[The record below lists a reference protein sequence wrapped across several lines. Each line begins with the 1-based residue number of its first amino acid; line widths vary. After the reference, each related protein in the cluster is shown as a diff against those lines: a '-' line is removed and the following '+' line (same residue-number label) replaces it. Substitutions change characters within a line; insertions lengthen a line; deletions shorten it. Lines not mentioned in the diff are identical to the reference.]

1 MSKIKYNKCDLLT
14 LVQMSQSGK
23 IKALEELIKRVQK
36 EVFAVFLHLVNKR
49 SDVSDLTQE
58 TLIKM
63 ARSIDKLN
71 NPARF
76 KPWLNQIITNVFY
89 DHVRKKTHSEV
100 ELEDE
105 KLHEIKDKIGC
116 EPGEKCFFS
125 EMEKLIQAALMTLPK
140 DLRITLVLREY
151 EGLSY
156 EDIAKITNT
165 AIGTVKSRI
174 SRARL
179 KLQKELK
186 EFI

>member
-1 MSKIKYNKCDLLT
+1 
-14 LVQMSQSGK
+14 
-23 IKALEELIKRVQK
+23 
-36 EVFAVFLHLVNKR
+36 
-49 SDVSDLTQE
+49 
-58 TLIKM
+58 
-63 ARSIDKLN
+63 
-71 NPARF
+71 
-76 KPWLNQIITNVFY
+76 
-89 DHVRKKTHSEV
+89 
-100 ELEDE
+100 
-105 KLHEIKDKIGC
+105 
-116 EPGEKCFFS
+116 
-125 EMEKLIQAALMTLPK
+125 MTLPK